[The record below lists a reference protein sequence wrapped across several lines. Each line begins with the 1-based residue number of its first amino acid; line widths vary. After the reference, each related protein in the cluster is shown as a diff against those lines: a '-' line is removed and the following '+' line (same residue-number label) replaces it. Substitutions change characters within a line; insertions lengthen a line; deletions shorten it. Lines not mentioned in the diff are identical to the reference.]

1 MCGKLDEL
9 AKKITEASKSMELA
23 NPDADLSLINR
34 VVNSI
39 VEIVGVTVL
48 SAIVV
53 VVFVNAVA
61 RYALNFSFPWAE
73 EFVQMS
79 MPWLAMTGVFLSVR
93 RGAMIRIDYFFE
105 KIPQRLQAAVAIFG
119 YMMNIAILLG
129 LAYVSLDFVLLF
141 GGDVALYVEMPTGWS
156 TSALV
161 CGAAGAA
168 MAYFAEFFVLWRNK
182 QLGLKRGDAET

>member
-23 NPDADLSLINR
+23 NPDAGLSLINR

-48 SAIVV
+48 SSIVV
-53 VVFVNAVA
+53 VVFVNAVG

-93 RGAMIRIDYFFE
+93 RGAMIRID
-105 KIPQRLQAAVAIFG
+105 
-119 YMMNIAILLG
+119 
-129 LAYVSLDFVLLF
+129 
-141 GGDVALYVEMPTGWS
+141 
-156 TSALV
+156 
-161 CGAAGAA
+161 
-168 MAYFAEFFVLWRNK
+168 
-182 QLGLKRGDAET
+182 

>member
-1 MCGKLDEL
+1 MDEL

-23 NPDADLSLINR
+23 NPDADSSLIYRCLNF
-34 VVNSI
+34 I

-48 SAIVV
+48 SSIVL

-61 RYALNFSFPWAE
+61 RYTLNFSFPWAE

-93 RGAMIRIDYFFE
+93 RGAMIKIDYFFE
-105 KIPQRLQAAVAIFG
+105 KIPQKFQAGVAIFG
-119 YMMNIAILLG
+119 YITNITILLG
-129 LAYVSLDFVLLF
+129 LAYVSLDFVMLF
-141 GGDVALYVEMPTGWS
+141 GGDVALYVEVPTGWS

-168 MAYFAEFFVLWRNK
+168 MAYFAEFFNLWRNK
-182 QLGLKRGDAET
+182 KLSLEKGDVET